1 MTAGEVAALI
11 GAVAGVVLVVAL
23 VFALASLTRT
33 LRLVRGTVA
42 DVRTE
47 ALPLL
52 RDLRTTVDQAREE
65 LERVHGVIG
74 RAESIGGTVDAGS
87 RLAYMAFSNP
97 LIKAL
102 AVGAGTRRAVTRLRR
117 RNRER

>member
-1 MTAGEVAALI
+1 MSAGEVAALI
-11 GAVAGVVLVVAL
+11 GAIAGVVLVVAL
-23 VFALASLTRT
+23 VFALSSLTRT
-33 LRLVRGTVA
+33 LRLVRGTVE

-52 RDLRTTVDQAREE
+52 RDVRTTLDQARDE
-65 LERVHGVIG
+65 LARVHGVIG

-97 LIKAL
+97 VIKAL
-102 AVGAGTRRAVTRLRR
+102 ALGAGTKRAVKRLRR
-117 RNRER
+117 RNREQ